1 MILEST
7 GNITMVIDN
16 LEKRNLVRRERAQDD
31 RRLRA
36 RQLFADG

>member
-31 RRLRA
+31 RRFIA